1 MKYTIKDS
9 SNENEDSANLC
20 SLEVHFTINVI
31 LVDRY
36 EKDIMINLD
45 EDEIELIKTWFAEQT
60 QYIRDVHGIKIFTIE
75 HIPSMCNMQF
85 SMSFSFNSKKSI
97 TFSFLKNLLEEFAE
111 PDVHRINFLEIRGM
125 VVFPFAYIEDN
136 V

>member
-9 SNENEDSANLC
+9 SNSENLENFC
-20 SLEVHFTINVI
+20 SLDIHFNINVI

-36 EKDIMINLD
+36 EKDVMISLD
-45 EDEIELIKTWFAEQT
+45 EDEIEMIKTWFVEQT
-60 QYIRDVHGIKIFTIE
+60 QHLRTVHGIKIFSIE
-75 HIPSMCNMQF
+75 HNPSVQNMQF
-85 SMSFSFNSKKSI
+85 SMSFSFNSKKMI

-125 VVFPFAYIEDN
+125 VVFPFAYIDGTI
-136 V
+136 

>member
-9 SNENEDSANLC
+9 SDGDNSILNI
-20 SLEVHFTINVI
+20 HFTINVI
-31 LVDRY
+31 LIDRY
-36 EKDIMINLD
+36 EKDVMINLD
-45 EDEIELIKTWFAEQT
+45 EDEIELIKTWFVEQT
-60 QYIRDVHGIKIFTIE
+60 QHLRTVHGITIFTIE
-75 HIPSMCNMQF
+75 HIPSMHGIQF

-111 PDVHRINFLEIRGM
+111 PDIHRINFLEIRGM
-125 VVFPFAYIEDN
+125 VVFPFAYIEDS